1 MTILASLLR
10 QEGRVRKWPD
20 NPGEQMGREH
30 AALSRAS
37 APHALR
43 TMKKLG
49 ATWPAEKGAGHFLFS
64 RRSAPPW
71 PKPGVWGGF
80 EQKMPPPVAVT
91 GERDG
96 VTDTI
101 QFASLEANSLEP
113 ELLRTL
119 ARRRLGRP

>member
-1 MTILASLLR
+1 MACREGGRQFFVFAPKRATLAEARDL
-10 QEGRVRKWPD
+10 
-20 NPGEQMGREH
+20 
-30 AALSRAS
+30 
-37 APHALR
+37 
-43 TMKKLG
+43 
-49 ATWPAEKGAGHFLFS
+49 
-64 RRSAPPW
+64 
-71 PKPGVWGGF
+71 GGF